1 MEPEYFSLTNPPL
14 SNTLLAINENII
26 NERYFNLLDKPN
38 TFELINNFVT
48 SISEEA
54 EELSD
59 YIEEAA
65 YQKLYKYFAANRLS
79 SGAKKPINKI
89 QESYNRFLK
98 FIRSTKQSI
107 KDIVRSLKQNIL
119 LYQKVSTTSKSTFI
133 QNNLLKITKENQQL
147 SLLDSLVYKLA
158 TLHHFKQQYAT

>member
-14 SNTLLAINENII
+14 SNTTLAINENII

-38 TFELINNFVT
+38 TFELINNFVI
-48 SISEEA
+48 SISDEA
-54 EELSD
+54 DDLAD

-65 YQKLYKYFAANRLS
+65 YQKLYKYFATHRLTT
-79 SGAKKPINKI
+79 KQVPINKI

-98 FIRSTKQSI
+98 FIRSTKQSV
-107 KDIVRSLKQNIL
+107 KNLVESLQQNIL
-119 LYQKVSTTSKSTFI
+119 LYQKVKTTSKTAFI
-133 QNNLLKITKENQQL
+133 QNNLLKIAKENQQL